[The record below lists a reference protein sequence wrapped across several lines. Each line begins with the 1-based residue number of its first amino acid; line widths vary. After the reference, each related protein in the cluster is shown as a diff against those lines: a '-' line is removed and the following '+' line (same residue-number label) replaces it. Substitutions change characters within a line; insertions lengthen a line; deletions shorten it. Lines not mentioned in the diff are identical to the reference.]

1 MTLDRLTKIDGGGIS
16 TTSDYRVGIITA
28 TKFVGP
34 IEGDL
39 TGSITAT
46 DGTFSGNVTIGGTL
60 SYEDV
65 TNIDSVGL
73 VTARDGI
80 FLPDN
85 KKLQFGNAAGSADLE
100 IFHSSSENKTIIDN
114 NTNDLDIASDVIRL
128 KNSARSETLATFINN
143 AGVSLYY
150 DNSIKLG
157 TAGWGIQAT
166 GILKIADAT
175 DSSGATNH
183 LALGASNDLK
193 LFHDGSHNRIHSS
206 TGFLDINNSADLIS
220 ITASNRIDISDDFI
234 RLRSRDGSDVYMTGT
249 VNSSV
254 DLYFNNNKRF
264 TTSNYG
270 VDLFGQST
278 AAQLRLKTQEG
289 TNRGMLWVNNSNHLY
304 ISDAQDHTIL
314 RGIKDG
320 ACELYHDNVK
330 RLETSS
336 VGVSIPQDLD
346 VDGHTN
352 LDNVS
357 IAGVTT
363 ITGSGNAL
371 DVRADNFTKAVF
383 QGTGSNSSN
392 IPFYIMSGNSA
403 TQIGN
408 HPSGSEETIIFNS
421 ASNFISFETNDT
433 ERLRITSDGKIGV
446 GNFSSLTARANLHIH
461 QPDSSGSFLRFTN
474 STSGTGTSDGAEIGL
489 DSDEGLSIFNYEN
502 DYIRFGTNSN
512 ERLRITSDGNLILK
526 DDLGQGNSLVHYI
539 RVNDSSGNSQ
549 YQLGMVSSG
558 NEDLYLIQSRN
569 ANLRFQT
576 SGSSR
581 WLIDGDPGHLLPAV
595 AGAVDIGS
603 ASAEIRHLYLGDSG
617 HVKLGSDQDTQVFHD
632 GSNFYIKNDTGNI
645 VLKNAGADYLRAIST
660 DSSVALL
667 QNSGIK
673 LQTTATGI
681 TVTGEVASSQNYPNV
696 RPLLDFN
703 FAATKK
709 LDTRLDYIRKG
720 VASFVNEFGK
730 VVLVGDN
737 VPRFDHDPDTRES
750 KGLLI
755 EESRT
760 NLYTYSSNLSSDVG
774 WGNTRITVTVNTTTT
789 PDKTNSAS
797 TLTVN
802 SAGSY
807 AYAYDDFT
815 TNNGTS
821 YALSG
826 WFKYINCQ
834 YVWLLGGEATDLFA
848 YFDIQ
853 NGTIGTTNGYDCTIT
868 AYPDGWY
875 RCTATRTKT
884 GSTGSEQIG
893 FGLTRS
899 NNNPTNNQVGD
910 AVYAWGAQQ
919 EVGAFPTSYIPTNGS
934 SATREKDELTM
945 SGSDLRDVFNDL
957 EGTMFYEASV
967 TDLTNDNQPI
977 VAFRDNQNATGNEI
991 PMGFAI
997 GGSNPSI
1004 RTWIRSYVT
1013 GSQVNSFLTAHTSTG
1028 IAAGKPYKH
1037 MMAFKKDD
1045 FADSYNTGANSGQLT
1060 SSSGNMP
1067 TAGSIDELRFGQY
1080 YAYASQAKTYGLD
1093 SGHIKRFSYW
1103 PQRLTNTQ
1111 LTTYIS

>member
-1 MTLDRLTKIDGGGIS
+1 MALDRLTKVDGGGIS

-34 IEGDL
+34 IEG
-39 TGSITAT
+39 TITAT
-46 DGTFSGNVTIGGTL
+46 DGSFSGNVTIGGTL
-60 SYEDV
+60 TYEDV
-65 TNIDSVGL
+65 TNIDSVGII
-73 VTARDGI
+73 TARDGI
-80 FLPDN
+80 HV
-85 KKLQFGNAAGSADLE
+85 G
-100 IFHSSSENKTIIDN
+100 
-114 NTNDLDIASDVIRL
+114 
-128 KNSARSETLATFINN
+128 
-143 AGVSLYY
+143 AGVSAVGV
-150 DNSIKLG
+150 G
-157 TAGWGIQAT
+157 T
-166 GILKIADAT
+166 
-175 DSSGATNH
+175 
-183 LALGASNDLK
+183 
-193 LFHDGSHNRIHSS
+193 FGS
-206 TGFLDINNSADLIS
+206 LDIGGDIDVDGHTNLDNVSIAGIATVTNSSNSNILIETS
-220 ITASNRIDISDDFI
+220 DTTSSRLVVKNSQRAFAVETVTGGIFRI
-234 RLRSRDGSDVYMTGT
+234 RDGSVNQERLTI
-249 VNSSV
+249 NSSG
-254 DLYFNNNKRF
+254 N
-264 TTSNYG
+264 
-270 VDLFGQST
+270 
-278 AAQLRLKTQEG
+278 
-289 TNRGMLWVNNSNHLY
+289 
-304 ISDAQDHTIL
+304 
-314 RGIKDG
+314 
-320 ACELYHDNVK
+320 
-330 RLETSS
+330 
-336 VGVSIPQDLD
+336 VSIPQDLD

-363 ITGSGNAL
+363 AAGAIDLNGDIDVDGHTNLDNVSISGVTTITSIAPELHFTDTNHNSDYSIVINSGQFRIRDESNSENRFYIASDGSNFLNG
-371 DVRADNFTKAVF
+371 DVHLGEVQF
-383 QGTGSNSSN
+383 GTGSRTRV
-392 IPFYIMSGNSA
+392 YSG
-403 TQIGN
+403 Q
-408 HPSGSEETIIFNS
+408 GSVCKNALMVTNPS
-421 ASNFISFETNDT
+421 ASVPG
-433 ERLRITSDGKIGV
+433 RGAGVALCAIG
-446 GNFSSLTARANLHIH
+446 
-461 QPDSSGSFLRFTN
+461 
-474 STSGTGTSDGAEIGL
+474 ST
-489 DSDEGLSIFNYEN
+489 N
-502 DYIRFGTNSN
+502 DYIGTLYAQRDGNGDNRGTTTLEGKDAIVIKTNAATSTITALTFATNGEIAIPTGSNTTSRLTFGGGVNIYHDNNFKIENGTGYLKLQSNNALYIDGSELFFRNAGGTN
-512 ERLRITSDGNLILK
+512 RWKI
-526 DDLGQGNSLVHYI
+526 
-539 RVNDSSGNSQ
+539 DSS
-549 YQLGMVSSG
+549 
-558 NEDLYLIQSRN
+558 
-569 ANLRFQT
+569 
-576 SGSSR
+576 
-581 WLIDGDPGHLLPAV
+581 GHLLPGT
-595 AGAVDIGS
+595 AGALDIGS
-603 ASAEIRHLYLGDSG
+603 TNAEIRHLYLGDSG

-789 PDKTNSAS
+789 PDKTNNAS

-802 SAGSY
+802 SGGNY
-807 AYAYDDFT
+807 AYAYVNFT

>member
-1 MTLDRLTKIDGGGIS
+1 MSAIS
-16 TTSDYRVGIITA
+16 L
-28 TKFVGP
+28 K
-34 IEGDL
+34 
-39 TGSITAT
+39 SITGITSITTPAGVDNQLT
-46 DGTFSGNVTIGGTL
+46 LHNNNTSEAVKLDVAGNLHINNQLAVSGI
-60 SYEDV
+60 
-65 TNIDSVGL
+65 
-73 VTARDGI
+73 VTANTFR
-80 FLPDN
+80 LPDATSGSLGR
-85 KKLQFGNAAGSADLE
+85 LQIGNGLDL
-100 IFHSSSENKTIIDN
+100 S
-114 NTNDLDIASDVIRL
+114 
-128 KNSARSETLATFINN
+128 
-143 AGVSLYY
+143 
-150 DNSIKLG
+150 
-157 TAGWGIQAT
+157 
-166 GILKIADAT
+166 
-175 DSSGATNH
+175 
-183 LALGASNDLK
+183 
-193 LFHDGSHNRIHSS
+193 LFHDGTNSFLVNNTGYLSIQSQDGVNGIFIARNAEVNLYYGSSVRMQTSSAGITVNRDLDVDGHTNLDNVSIAGVSTFSDTVTGTNLILSHTTPTIQLNDSNNNPDYVLQNNNGVFRIRDN
-206 TGFLDINNSADLIS
+206 TNSAD
-220 ITASNRIDISDDFI
+220 RIVVNTDGHVDIGN
-234 RLRSRDGSDVYMTGT
+234 LDVTG
-249 VNSSV
+249 
-254 DLYFNNNKRF
+254 
-264 TTSNYG
+264 
-270 VDLFGQST
+270 
-278 AAQLRLKTQEG
+278 
-289 TNRGMLWVNNSNHLY
+289 
-304 ISDAQDHTIL
+304 
-314 RGIKDG
+314 
-320 ACELYHDNVK
+320 
-330 RLETSS
+330 
-336 VGVSIPQDLD
+336 DLD

-789 PDKTNSAS
+789 PDKTNNAS

-802 SAGSY
+802 SGGNY
-807 AYAYDDFT
+807 AYAYVNFT